1 MSQTESAADL
11 IAAAQAATTDAELDA
26 IQAQAEGRVT
36 VESAVAER
44 RAYLAE
50 HSETVEQPTSAEPL
64 PESQG
69 GGVGEPTPYGAP
81 GDAAP
86 GTENPGDISD
96 PHGMLTAEQLDPP
109 LGPYPDPPSGPYPDP
124 VPKEP
129 APPEEP
135 AP

>member
-50 HSETVEQPTSAEPL
+50 HSETVEQSTSAEPL
-64 PESQG
+64 PESQ
-69 GGVGEPTPYGAP
+69 GEPTPYGAP

-86 GTENPGDISD
+86 GTDNPGDISD
-96 PHGMLTAEQLDPP
+96 PRGIYTPAQVDPP